1 MSNYKY
7 QLKNANGM
15 YNITDNRG
23 NMIASFAKEAA
34 AREYLTNLYG
44 GSGKKEK
51 SIERSIRHIAVNTQR
66 IANRLDSISMLI
78 VEQGSIEITDVEKE

>member
-23 NMIASFAKEAA
+23 NMIASFSKEADA
-34 AREYLTNLYG
+34 KSYLSSLYG
-44 GSGKKEK
+44 AGKQER
-51 SIERSIRHIAVNTQR
+51 SIERSMRHIAVNTQR